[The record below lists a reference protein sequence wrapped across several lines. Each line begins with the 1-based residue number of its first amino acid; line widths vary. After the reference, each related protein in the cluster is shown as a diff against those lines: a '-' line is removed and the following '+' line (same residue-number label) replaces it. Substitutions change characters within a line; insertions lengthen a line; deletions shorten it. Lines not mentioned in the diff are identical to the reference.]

1 MDYLSKDQI
10 GSLMAVLIAQLA
22 RNGGLSPAD
31 LDTMKRRL
39 IEGDDEP
46 VVDAIDGVL
55 LSDMLD
61 DPDRRRA
68 SIHAIDGGNDKG

>member
-1 MDYLSKDQI
+1 VDYLSKDQI

-22 RNGGLSPAD
+22 RSKVLSPAD

-39 IEGDDEP
+39 IEGDDGD
-46 VVDAIDGVL
+46 VANAIDGVL

-68 SIHAIDGGNDKG
+68 SIHSIDGGNDAG